1 MDTARQA
8 RISARRGR
16 ALSAPADTPATPPAR
31 VSASTIRRMR
41 TFHYLTHR
49 DLAAMFRVSERTVF
63 RWEKRGVDPD
73 GLEPDPH
80 AHPASGPDWRRKLLI
95 FMLDR
100 LNGAGVSDNRK
111 QEGAA

>member
-1 MDTARQA
+1 MALDRHGAR
-8 RISARRGR
+8 
-16 ALSAPADTPATPPAR
+16 LTLPADTPATPPAR
-31 VSASTIRRMR
+31 VSASTIRCMR

-63 RWEKRGVDPD
+63 RWEKRGLDPED
-73 GLEPDPH
+73 LEPDPE

-100 LNGAGVSDNRK
+100 LETAPVTDTRK
-111 QEGAA
+111 KKDASS